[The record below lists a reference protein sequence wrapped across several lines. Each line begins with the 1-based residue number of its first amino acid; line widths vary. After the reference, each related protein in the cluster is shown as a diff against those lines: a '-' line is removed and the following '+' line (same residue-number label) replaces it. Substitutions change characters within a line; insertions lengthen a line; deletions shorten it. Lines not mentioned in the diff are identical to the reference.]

1 MQLIGRI
8 QAPTADFL
16 DADAILHWVYASAA
30 ALLSENHLNLAACI
44 GIGCSC
50 PGPLDYRTGRILTP
64 PNFPQFH
71 YFPLAER
78 LKEHFQ
84 KPVFVEN
91 NAVLLANTEYRLQKL
106 HQYKQILFLVIQDGI
121 GSAVLTNGQIVRGA
135 FGFAGEIGHTSIDL
149 YGEPCPCDN
158 RGCLEQYL
166 TIQALKKRFG
176 FTDYEQVVD
185 DAYAGK
191 AYAAEILDYMAEHL
205 ASALINSIHLLD
217 LDAIVLYGELNYRS
231 ERLLEHLREALEQR
245 SVLFRSHP
253 IALFPSK
260 ITPATADIASAS
272 RILDEYFQQKLEEKR
287 QD

>member
-1 MQLIGRI
+1 MLTDLKMQLIGRI

-91 NAVLLANTEYRLQKL
+91 NAVLLANTEYRL
-106 HQYKQILFLVIQDGI
+106 
-121 GSAVLTNGQIVRGA
+121 
-135 FGFAGEIGHTSIDL
+135 
-149 YGEPCPCDN
+149 
-158 RGCLEQYL
+158 
-166 TIQALKKRFG
+166 
-176 FTDYEQVVD
+176 
-185 DAYAGK
+185 
-191 AYAAEILDYMAEHL
+191 
-205 ASALINSIHLLD
+205 
-217 LDAIVLYGELNYRS
+217 
-231 ERLLEHLREALEQR
+231 
-245 SVLFRSHP
+245 
-253 IALFPSK
+253 
-260 ITPATADIASAS
+260 
-272 RILDEYFQQKLEEKR
+272 
-287 QD
+287 